1 MNSVLR
7 ATKMNASTVISVVT
21 VWDAT
26 LYSAPF
32 FRIRGQKCMMWWHF
46 KMNSRPRFVSTSAR
60 RQENLMS
67 SDGMS
72 VRVTEENH
80 PMVENSWKSKQRKM
94 RFHDERRGGNERPR
108 KVRKREEW
116 SKWNVEG
123 GRTEE
128 PLFKRSRRSFRPHAC
143 SRPGSVVNAWNL

>member
-7 ATKMNASTVISVVT
+7 ATKMSALTVISVVT
-21 VWDAT
+21 AWDAT

-32 FRIRGQKCMMWWHF
+32 FRIRGQKCMMWHS

-67 SDGMS
+67 FDGMS

-94 RFHDERRGGNERPR
+94 RFHDERRGGNERSW

-116 SKWNVEG
+116 SKWNVDG